1 MVRVAMI
8 YELSEDGTKN
18 HPVMSIELDDKVTK
32 FLRDKM
38 VEVDESTVFVGHDVR
53 FQIENIEIEIKTRHI
68 EGFNSDLMRKLQ
80 SPEG

>member
-8 YELSEDGTKN
+8 YELNDVGTVN
-18 HPVMSIELDDKVTK
+18 HPIMSVELNDDVTK

-38 VEVDESTVFVGHDVR
+38 VEVRETTLFVGNTAR

-68 EGFNSDLMRKLQ
+68 EGFNSDLMRKLSSQ
-80 SPEG
+80 